1 MKKRGFGQGRWNGF
15 GGKLRPHESI
25 EHAAA
30 RELEEEAGIVS
41 LEHTKRGILNFE
53 FENDPQILETHVFS
67 TSRFLGTPR
76 ETEEMNPQWFEVSQI
91 PFHEMWPD
99 DRYWIP
105 FLLQGK
111 NFWGHFYLKNTNEM
125 IRYEVKEISSFVDT
139 PHLA

>member
-1 MKKRGFGQGRWNGF
+1 
-15 GGKLRPHESI
+15 
-25 EHAAA
+25 
-30 RELEEEAGIVS
+30 
-41 LEHTKRGILNFE
+41 
-53 FENDPQILETHVFS
+53 VFS